1 MPATRTSHT
10 NPGIS
15 SPTTRSRGSR
25 EKTRALKTRAK
36 THETLAKT
44 PINTPT
50 KTQEAL
56 AKIPESILDSSD
68 DEDPPTAEVRTN
80 LSLYIRAI
88 LHRQYQEVV
97 RAILDKQSLK
107 LERDKSAKELA
118 IITKERDTFIPVSL
132 NLLHRTSAFN
142 SLDIIR

>member
-25 EKTRALKTRAK
+25 EKTRALKNRAK

-44 PINTPT
+44 PIN
-50 KTQEAL
+50 TQEAL

-118 IITKERDTFIPVSL
+118 IMTKERDTVIPVSL
-132 NLLHRTSAFN
+132 NLLRRTSTFK
-142 SLDIIR
+142 SLYIIQ